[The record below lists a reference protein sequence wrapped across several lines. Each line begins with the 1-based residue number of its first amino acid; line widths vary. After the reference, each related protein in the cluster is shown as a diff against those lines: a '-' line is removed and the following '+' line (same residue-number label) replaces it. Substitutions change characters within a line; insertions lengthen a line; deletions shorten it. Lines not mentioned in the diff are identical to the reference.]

1 MAFGRRLHP
10 GSRRCLRSPYSKVR
24 LAQAPCQ
31 PGASVP
37 SVRHR
42 IYESDHLEDTGI
54 GVLRGVLTE
63 AEVDQ
68 GDNQTDFRLMPVQA

>member
-1 MAFGRRLHP
+1 M
-10 GSRRCLRSPYSKVR
+10 
-24 LAQAPCQ
+24 
-31 PGASVP
+31 P